1 MNPMNKNPCTTAM
14 RSAQLVLLLAMLALG
29 SYATINGAASAS
41 SITEKTAMWMTVGKQ
56 RFAITLTDSAA
67 AQALSG
73 LLPLTLEMSDLNR
86 NEKYATLPRTLPA
99 RASRPATIRNG
110 DVMLYGTD
118 TLVVFYKDFDSAYA
132 YTRLGHISD
141 PSSLARALGP
151 GSVQATFTHD

>member
-1 MNPMNKNPCTTAM
+1 
-14 RSAQLVLLLAMLALG
+14 
-29 SYATINGAASAS
+29 
-41 SITEKTAMWMTVGKQ
+41 MTVGEQ